1 MQPFEVVA
9 DTVRRLGKR
18 FRLSEYIFPPTDLVP
33 LLEIY
38 AYEHQRDTG
47 PHGWVVDAFI
57 EAGIQEETLLRVLEE
72 MFWRDEVP
80 FRGAARKRLLG
91 DAVYVAEKWW
101 TNVVKRTGGQGFRA
115 DSVSQSLK
123 GMAASIPRGLEAE
136 RIERLL
142 ADVRRRGVI

>member
-1 MQPFEVVA
+1 M
-9 DTVRRLGKR
+9 RRLGKR

-115 DSVSQSLK
+115 DSVGQSLK